1 MTNQKPDLTT
11 TLTLIS
17 LMKAKA
23 TEQRSGWV
31 LVFTA
36 PIALA
41 EMDPEDESEV
51 KKIQHGVLRITRRS
65 MYADPNAPQVPEHVK
80 AQAEKRESEDGSGTV
95 TLTFTGKLKRRNV
108 GSKKESPPYSV
119 WRFTLANRPQSSDL
133 RVLMDMA
140 SADGDDVEST
150 VEAEFTIKAEG
161 KTDDPNQSK
170 LSWAETDNEMSEE
183 DKAILA
189 GEDSEKGKAET
200 LKKGEFE
207 EEAAKKSKRKRKVE
221 ASA

>member
-1 MTNQKPDLTT
+1 MTNQKPDLAT

-17 LMKAKA
+17 LMKTKA

-36 PIALA
+36 PMALA
-41 EMDPEDESEV
+41 EMDPEDESEI
-51 KKIQHGVLRITRRS
+51 KKAQHGLLRITRRS
-65 MYADPNAPQVPEHVK
+65 MYPDPNAPQTPEHVK
-80 AQAEKRESEDGSGTV
+80 AQAEKREAEEGSGTV
-95 TLTFTGKLKRRNV
+95 TMTFTGKLKRRNV
-108 GSKKESPPYSV
+108 GSKKELPPYSV

-207 EEAAKKSKRKRKVE
+207 EAAKTKKGRRKS
-221 ASA
+221 AAA

>member
-1 MTNQKPDLTT
+1 MTNQKPDLAT

-17 LMKAKA
+17 LVKTKA

-65 MYADPNAPQVPEHVK
+65 MYPDPNAPQTPEHVK
-80 AQAEKRESEDGSGTV
+80 AQAAKREAEEGSGTV
-95 TLTFTGKLKRRNV
+95 TMTFTGKLKRRNV
-108 GSKKESPPYSV
+108 GSKKETPPYSV

-140 SADGDDVEST
+140 SADGDDVEAT

-161 KTDDPNQSK
+161 KTDDPNQAK
-170 LSWAETDNEMSEE
+170 LSWAESSN
-183 DKAILA
+183 
-189 GEDSEKGKAET
+189 EKGKPET

-221 ASA
+221 ALA